1 MTLTIRTHGM
11 TLADAVLKLY
21 TSFSK
26 LRQTVFW
33 QTRVTGGCAVCEI
46 KPTQDGLRWHP
57 HLHLLVQGLYIPQK
71 WLANKWYAITGDS
84 YIVDVRSC
92 TEATDAA
99 RYVTKYLS
107 KPVPSSIVR
116 NPASLIEA
124 IRALSGRRMVS
135 TFGTWR
141 GLKLTHT
148 ETQHAWSKLCTYM
161 ELVARVLAHD
171 VTARRILSHLAG
183 QASLNPSDLDNW
195 IRETLTLHQPTQ
207 TTLDFAPRTN
217 DDLP

>member
-1 MTLTIRTHGM
+1 M

-33 QTRVTGGCAVCEI
+33 QSRVTGGCAVCEI
-46 KPTQDGLRWHP
+46 KPTADGLRWHP
-57 HLHLLVQGLYIPQK
+57 HLHLLVQGSFIPQK

-92 TEATDAA
+92 THATDAA
-99 RYVTKYLS
+99 KYVTKYLS

-116 NPASLIEA
+116 TPASLVEA

-135 TFGTWR
+135 TFGDWR
-141 GLKLTHT
+141 GLRLTHT
-148 ETQHAWSKLCTYM
+148 ENQHAWTKLCTYM
-161 ELVARVLAHD
+161 ELVAKVLTHD
-171 VTARRILSHLAG
+171 VEARRVMSHLAG
-183 QASLNPSDLDNW
+183 QANLNPSELDAW
-195 IRETLTLHQPTQ
+195 IRETLALHKPTQ
-207 TTLDFAPRTN
+207 TILDFPPGPN
-217 DDLP
+217 DNLG